1 MASLRGGKNLYG
13 PKTLIG
19 PWVESGKRANVTPT
33 NSISGFATSA
43 VEQQLDTQKE
53 PPLRFGRGL
62 PAGENERYDW
72 GNVIAPDKLVPAER
86 YETVTQAVHRPPS
99 DPTPNEFNATKHK
112 LGGMEKD
119 VLTSY
124 KEEWTRESNLAQA
137 QRWRTTTNSSQ
148 MKAQSLIRA
157 LPGAPLSYDALIE
170 KLTAKGAASSAALK
184 EQVPGDSGMMD
195 FELFKTAVKGCGVDM
210 LDQQLLQVFEFFD
223 STGTGVISLDGVFG
237 S

>member
-72 GNVIAPDKLVPAER
+72 GNVSPGQARARRTLRDGYPGGASPPIGPD
-86 YETVTQAVHRPPS
+86 T
-99 DPTPNEFNATKHK
+99 NEFNATKCK

-124 KEEWTRESNLAQA
+124 KEEDAGVKPGSGPALA
-137 QRWRTTTNSSQ
+137 TTTNSSQ